1 VSSYESAIY
10 SEALVSGPEPMT
22 ISISTPKFAQIYDQY
37 FSFVWSMARYM
48 GVEATALDDVVQD
61 IFVII
66 CERLHTLQHPEAL
79 RSWIYGIARRVV
91 STHHRTQRSALITT
105 GTMRLEPEL
114 IHPELP
120 TPQQLAEQSERAKLL
135 WKLVAGLDEQKREV
149 FVLAE
154 LEEMTAPEIAAV
166 TNVPLNTVYS
176 RLRAARQELEEALQR
191 HIARTQRKGSHASA
205 EPRSL

>member
-1 VSSYESAIY
+1 MSSLDSAVYDES
-10 SEALVSGPEPMT
+10 LVDGPEPAVAQ
-22 ISISTPKFAQIYDQY
+22 SSTPKFAKIYTTY

-48 GVEATALDDVVQD
+48 GVESTSLDDVVQD

-105 GTMRLEPEL
+105 GTVRLEPEL

-135 WKLVAGLDEQKREV
+135 WKLVSCLDEQKREV

-154 LEEMTAPEIAAV
+154 LEEMTAPEIATV

-191 HIARTQRKGSHASA
+191 HIARTQRKGPHASA
-205 EPRSL
+205 ELRCI